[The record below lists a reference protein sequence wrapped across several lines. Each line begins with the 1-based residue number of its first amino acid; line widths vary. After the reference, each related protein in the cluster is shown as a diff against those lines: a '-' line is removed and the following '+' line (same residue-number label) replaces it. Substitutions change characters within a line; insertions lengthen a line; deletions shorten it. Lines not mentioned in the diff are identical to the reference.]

1 MLQEDKVGWDYMEY
15 VKLAIGLIAAII
27 FLSLGI
33 YTVYTSIRDAFWPE
47 KSTLARSIRGQLPY
61 PDSAPKVK
69 ELFAMVDKDIGING
83 QWFDQIAV
91 GKEWVLGEVASYLP
105 RIQVFFGRDET
116 RTRKSGDRMN
126 TTRII
131 ELHILDD
138 RRQHQI
144 MTLKNPRELQP
155 LLDCISLRAPDA
167 LCRPYSEIPA
177 WIRKSDIEWKNMLR
191 EHRVRQGERE
201 MAEFQAGSRDTA
213 KEQNM
218 TLVNPN
224 GDMTSR
230 VTPALIHQALLDC
243 LEWGEGTFTLT
254 LGKPIEKNGIC
265 FVAME
270 CFVGY
275 YADYDDYDEEEPDA
289 EEMFELGEAELF
301 LKMTSTGSGPSVDF
315 GRRISTDVR
324 TAEQILQAWLR
335 GELPNM
341 TEKSVCFSW

>member
-1 MLQEDKVGWDYMEY
+1 MEY
-15 VKLAIGLIAAII
+15 IKLAVGLIAAFI

-69 ELFAMVDKDIGING
+69 ELFAMVDTDIGING

-116 RTRKSGDRMN
+116 RTRKSGNRMN

-138 RRQHQI
+138 RRQHQV

-167 LCRPYSEIPA
+167 FCRPYSEISA
-177 WIRKSDIEWKNMLR
+177 WIRKSDMEWENILR

-201 MAEFQAGSRDTA
+201 MAKFQAGSRDIA

-218 TLVNPN
+218 TLVDPN
-224 GDMTSR
+224 GDVTSR

-243 LEWGEGTFTLT
+243 LKWGEGTFTLT
-254 LGKPIEKNGIC
+254 LGKPIEKNGIN

-275 YADYDDYDEEEPDA
+275 YADYDDYDNYDDEEPDE
-289 EEMFELGEAELF
+289 EEMLELGEAELF
-301 LKMTSTGSGPSVDF
+301 LKMMSTGAGRSVDF

-335 GELPNM
+335 G
-341 TEKSVCFSW
+341 